1 MIKNIARFPLAMLP
15 TPMHA
20 LTGLSR
26 QTGIEIFIKR
36 DDLTGLAM
44 GGNKTR
50 KLEYLI
56 QDALAR
62 QADTLIT
69 AGAAQSNH
77 CRQTAAAAIKAG
89 LACELVL
96 AGEQN
101 SRNGNVL
108 LDTLLGAKIHW
119 TTRDERQQRMQS
131 VAKDIEQRGHVPYV
145 IPVGGSNAVGAL
157 GYVNAVIE
165 LEQQCQSISWW
176 PTHVVLATSSG
187 GTMAGLVAGKKLTG
201 FPAEIVGI
209 SIDKGFDEFPIFE
222 NEMAEI
228 ALAAAKEIG
237 LDSSF
242 RGDDFN
248 VIREYLGSGYG
259 IVGPEERNAIYK
271 VARSDAILL
280 DPVYTG
286 KAMHGLLALIKNG
299 FFDPDDRILFWHTGG
314 EASLFGYETELIPDK

>member
-1 MIKNIARFPLAMLP
+1 MIDNLARFPLAVLP

-20 LTGLSR
+20 LTGLSW

-36 DDLTGLAM
+36 DDMTGLAM

-56 QDALAR
+56 QAAMAR
-62 QADTLIT
+62 HADTLIT

-77 CRQTAAAAIKAG
+77 CRQTAAAAVKAG
-89 LACELVL
+89 LSCELVL

-108 LDTLLGAKIHW
+108 LDTLLGAKVHW
-119 TTRDERQQRMQS
+119 TPRDERQSRMQ
-131 VAKDIEQRGHVPYV
+131 ALAREIEQRGQVPYV

-157 GYVNAVIE
+157 GYVNAMIE

-187 GTMAGLVAGKKLTG
+187 GTMAGLVTGKKLTG

-228 ALAAAKEIG
+228 ALAAARQIG
-237 LDSSF
+237 LDSPF
-242 RGDDFN
+242 RADDFN
-248 VIREYLGSGYG
+248 VIREYLGLGYG
-259 IVGPEERNAIYK
+259 IVGPQERNAIYK

-286 KAMHGLLALIKNG
+286 KAMHGLLELIEKE
-299 FFDPDDRILFWHTGG
+299 FFHADDRVLFWHTGG
-314 EASLFGYETELIPDK
+314 EASLFGYETELMHDK

>member
-1 MIKNIARFPLAMLP
+1 
-15 TPMHA
+15 MHV

-26 QTGIEIFIKR
+26 QAGIEIFIKR

-56 QDALAR
+56 QDAMAQR
-62 QADTLIT
+62 ADTLIT

-77 CRQTAAAAIKAG
+77 CRQTAAAAVKAG

-108 LDTLLGAKIHW
+108 LDTLLGAKVHW
-119 TTRDERQQRMQS
+119 TPRKERQARMQTI
-131 VAKDIEQRGHVPYV
+131 AHELEQRGQVPYV

-157 GYVNAVIE
+157 GYVNAMIE
-165 LEQQCQSISWW
+165 LEKQCQSISWW

-187 GTMAGLVAGKKLTG
+187 GTMAGLVTGKKLTG

-228 ALAAAKEIG
+228 SLSAAHQIG
-237 LDSSF
+237 LDSPF
-242 RGDDFN
+242 HADDFI
-248 VIREYLGSGYG
+248 VTREFLGLGYG
-259 IVGPEERNAIYK
+259 IVGAEERNAIYTL
-271 VARSDAILL
+271 ARSDAILL

-286 KAMHGLLALIKNG
+286 KAMYGLLELIGNG
-299 FFDPDDRILFWHTGG
+299 FFNPDDRILFWHTGG
-314 EASLFGYETELIPDK
+314 EASLFGYESELMHAR